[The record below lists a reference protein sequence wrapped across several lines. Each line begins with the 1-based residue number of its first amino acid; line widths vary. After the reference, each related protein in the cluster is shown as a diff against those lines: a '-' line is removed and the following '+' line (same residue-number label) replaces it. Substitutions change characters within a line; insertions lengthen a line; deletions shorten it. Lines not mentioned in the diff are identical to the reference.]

1 MIRTVR
7 RTPFAWPRMK
17 LSEYQDLYNR
27 LETPEDI
34 DFLAENFG
42 YDKELLLVV
51 HTQRVVRDTTK
62 RFYRVKEQ
70 AKRRAPQW
78 QTGAPFVDIASRL
91 NFPATLTALMILEQQ
106 NVPRKQFWWYITDP
120 TTVRDP
126 KLRREL
132 EEVSRAD
139 IIYSPEGSAKQ
150 YERGRWGES
159 KLFKWLD
166 ERGIEY
172 RTEKDLRKQYEKTP
186 DTLLRTPIEWDGSKK
201 FWIESKATFGDP
213 VEIRRHIRKQ
223 LLPYTDMFGDGLVV
237 YWFGYTEDVDHRPPE
252 GVTIADGSAFDEG
265 GEISVAVPK
274 LAPEVVTV
282 RPASAR
288 GPWSA

>member
-1 MIRTVR
+1 
-7 RTPFAWPRMK
+7 MK

-70 AKRRAPQW
+70 AKRMAHQW
-78 QTGAPFVDIASRL
+78 RNGESFVDIASRM

-106 NVPRKQFWWYITDP
+106 NVPRKQFWRNITDP

-213 VEIRRHIRKQ
+213 VEIRRHIKKQ
-223 LLPYTDMFGDGLVV
+223 LEPYVHMFGDGLVV
-237 YWFGYTEDVDHRPPE
+237 YWFGYTDDVDHREPE
-252 GVTIADGSAFDEG
+252 GVTIADANPFEDQ
-265 GEISVAVPK
+265 GEMSLAVPK
-274 LAPEVVTV
+274 LAAVPESSRTTRRV
-282 RPASAR
+282 A
-288 GPWSA
+288 

>member
-1 MIRTVR
+1 MIRAVR

-51 HTQRVVRDTTK
+51 YTQRVVRDTTK
-62 RFYRVKEQ
+62 RFYRVKDQ
-70 AKRRAPQW
+70 AKRMAHQW
-78 QTGAPFVDIASRL
+78 RTGMPFVEIAGRM

-106 NVPRKQFWWYITDP
+106 NVSRKQFWRYITDP

-159 KLFKWLD
+159 KLFQWLD
-166 ERGIEY
+166 ERAIEY
-172 RTEKDLRKQYEKTP
+172 RTEKDLRKQYDKTP

-213 VEIRRHIRKQ
+213 VEIRRHIKKQ
-223 LLPYTDMFGDGLVV
+223 LEPYANMFGDGLVV
-237 YWFGYTEDVDHRPPE
+237 YWFGYADDVDHREPE
-252 GVTIADGSAFDEG
+252 GVTIVDAAPFEEQ
-265 GEISVAVPK
+265 GEMSLAVPK
-274 LAPEVVTV
+274 LAVVPESRNPPRV
-282 RPASAR
+282 P
-288 GPWSA
+288 